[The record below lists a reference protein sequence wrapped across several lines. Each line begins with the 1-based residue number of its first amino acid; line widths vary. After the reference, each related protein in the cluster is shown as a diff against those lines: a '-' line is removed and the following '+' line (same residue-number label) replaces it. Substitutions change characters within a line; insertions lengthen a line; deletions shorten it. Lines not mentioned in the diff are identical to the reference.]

1 MLKKRALEWLF
12 PARALPVRMPLRL
25 PRLRQPPSRHC
36 CSIRCT
42 RSGVTDGGKEVER
55 EGGREGGRGGGERE
69 MGEGGRWGREEGR
82 GREMGGKR
90 EGERGEEV
98 QDTQQV

>member
-42 RSGVTDGGKEVER
+42 RSGVTDGGREVER
-55 EGGREGGRGGGERE
+55 EGGRGREGEGERGGKRE
-69 MGEGGRWGREEGR
+69 GEGEG
-82 GREMGGKR
+82 GGKR

-98 QDTQQV
+98 QDIQHV

>member
-42 RSGVTDGGKEVER
+42 RSGVTDGGREV
-55 EGGREGGRGGGERE
+55 GREGGRVRGGGR
-69 MGEGGRWGREEGR
+69 REEG
-82 GREMGGKR
+82 GGKR